1 MNEGPRYV
9 TLRDYL
15 RVVRRNRWLILAI
28 VVAFTGVAMAISL
41 TQSERYEARASLSFR
56 DIGSD
61 LNLLGTS
68 TPPQAL
74 PEQRA
79 AATAQLIG
87 RPEIARRVR
96 RAFRRRVSIEQ
107 IRGDV
112 SAQVGGISNL
122 VNVVARTSDPVFAA
136 RLANAVAREASR
148 LARREEAR
156 RIDRAIASLESEVGG
171 GTAAPG
177 LSDAVVEEQIV
188 QLETVKRIAEP
199 VRVAERAQVPAAP
212 VSPKPVRSTFLGA
225 LLGLAIGL
233 LVAFARD
240 SLDRRLRGARDVY
253 EEMGMPILA
262 KVPERAMGKAGFVDN
277 GLAPIAD
284 ADLEAFRMLRTNLEF
299 LGSESRVNTIVV
311 TSGLPEE
318 GKSTVAAGLAG
329 ASALAGR
336 RTLLIE
342 CDMRR
347 PSLADRLGIR
357 RTPGLSDYLQEK
369 ATPQEVL
376 QPLPIS
382 PSPSSNG
389 TAASAAAEA
398 PGLVVITAGAPT
410 PRPAELLGSARFRE
424 LLEHVGEVY
433 DVVVIDTSPLLSVV
447 DALALVPQVDGVI
460 VCARLSKTTRDEAK
474 AVRAALDRLPPCPM
488 GAVVT
493 GIRPGDE
500 EAYEYYY
507 ADGR

>member
-41 TQSERYEARASLSFR
+41 TQTERYEASAALSFR

-68 TPPQAL
+68 TPPQSS

-96 RAFRRRVSIEQ
+96 RRLGGKVSAAQ
-107 IRGDV
+107 VGGDV
-112 SAQVGGISNL
+112 SAQVGGVSNL
-122 VNVVARTSDPVFAA
+122 VNVVARSSDPRFAA
-136 RLANAVAREASR
+136 RLANAVAVEASR
-148 LARREEAR
+148 LAHREEAR
-156 RIDRAIASLESEVGG
+156 RIDRAIDSLAREAGG
-171 GTAAPG
+171 DAEGGG
-177 LSDAVVEEQIV
+177 LSDAVIEDQIV
-188 QLETVKRIAEP
+188 QLETVKRIAQP
-199 VRVAERAQVPAAP
+199 VRVAERAQVPTAA
-212 VSPKPVRSTFLGA
+212 VSPKPLRSTFLGA

-233 LVAFARD
+233 LAAFARD
-240 SLDRRLRGARDVY
+240 SLDRRLRGTRDVY
-253 EEMGMPILA
+253 DELGVPILA

-277 GLAPIAD
+277 GVPPNAD
-284 ADLEAFRMLRTNLEF
+284 VDLEAFRMLRTNLEF
-299 LGSESRVNTIVV
+299 LGDERRLRSIVV

-318 GKSTVAAGLAG
+318 GKSTVAAGLA
-329 ASALAGR
+329 SAAAVAGR

-357 RTPGLSDYLQEK
+357 RSPGLSEYLQGK

-376 QPLPIS
+376 QPVSTS
-382 PSPSSNG
+382 P
-389 TAASAAAEA
+389 A
-398 PGLVVITAGAPT
+398 PGRNGSTPDKELGLVAIAAGGHT
-410 PRPAELLGSARFRE
+410 PRSAELLGSERFRD
-424 LLEHVGEVY
+424 LLAHVSEVY
-433 DVVVIDTSPLLSVV
+433 DLVVIDTSPLLSVV
-447 DALALVPQVDGVI
+447 DALELVPQVDGVI
-460 VCARLSKTTRDEAK
+460 VCARLSRTTRDQAK
-474 AVRAALDRLPPCPM
+474 AVRAALDRLPPRAM

-500 EAYEYYY
+500 EGYEYYY
-507 ADGR
+507 AYGR